1 MGPTRRSSSGGI
13 EARPRINTTGGASC
27 CSIEARKWIREAG
40 LGDWPT
46 LLIKRQGEQ
55 PQCLADQGEQYRCLA
70 DARRNRGSLLV
81 LGRHSHA
88 NRGSNAHKLVSIGGA
103 SWCLADAQVTRG
115 PLGTRPTLN
124 SIRGGS
130 WCSTEARSTRGAA
143 RCSAEAHFQSS
154 FLIDI
159 ASLCST
165 DAHFKRRSLLVLGR
179 RLFQKAEPLGAR
191 LKLILIGGASWCS
204 ANAHSKGGASWCS
217 AKAHFDRRSLLV
229 LGRSSF

>member
-1 MGPTRRSSSGGI
+1 MGPTCGSSYGGI
-13 EARPRINTTGGASC
+13 RARPTIDTTEGASQ
-27 CSIEARKWIREAG
+27 CSAKARKWIGEAG
-40 LGDWPT
+40 FGAGPT
-46 LLIKRQGEQ
+46 LIKRQGEQ
-55 PQCLADQGEQYRCLA
+55 PPCSANQGEQYQCSA

-81 LGRHSHA
+81 LGRRSHA

-154 FLIDI
+154 FLIDR

-165 DAHFKRRSLLVLGR
+165 DAHFKRRSLSVLGR
-179 RLFQKAEPLGAR
+179 RLFQ
-191 LKLILIGGASWCS
+191 
-204 ANAHSKGGASWCS
+204 
-217 AKAHFDRRSLLV
+217 
-229 LGRSSF
+229 